1 VRVGVLGGTFDPI
14 HYAHLII
21 AEETRIRLQLERVL
35 FVPSGQ
41 PPHKLTKVI
50 TPAIHRLAMLQLA
63 IASNPH
69 FELSRLDMD
78 RCGPCYSVDLLEI
91 LQSQF
96 KPGAQLYFI
105 IGLDSLAELP
115 TWHEPARLIRLCRL
129 AVVQRPGYH
138 VDMVQLET
146 ILPGVAGRLDFVE
159 APEMGISSSEIQ
171 RRVRAGLPIKYQL
184 PEPVEAYIVEHG
196 LYRAGS

>member
-21 AEETRIRLQLERVL
+21 AEESRFRLHLDRVM

-41 PPHKLTKVI
+41 PPHKLTKII
-50 TPAIHRLAMLQLA
+50 TPAEHRLAMLQLA

-91 LQSQF
+91 LQSQWQ
-96 KPGAQLYFI
+96 PLAELYFI
-105 IGLDSLAELP
+105 VGLDSLAELP
-115 TWHEPARLIRLCRL
+115 TWHEPARLLRLCRL
-129 AVVQRPGYH
+129 AVVRRPGYH

-146 ILPGVAGRLDFVE
+146 ILPGVASRLDFVE
-159 APEMGISSSEIQ
+159 APEIGISSSEIQ
-171 RRVRAGLPIKYQL
+171 RRVRGGLPIKYQL
-184 PEPVEAYIVEHG
+184 PEPVEAYIIEHG
-196 LYRAGS
+196 LYRLVS

>member
-1 VRVGVLGGTFDPI
+1 MRVGVLGGTFDPI
-14 HYAHLII
+14 HYAHLVI
-21 AEETRIRLQLERVL
+21 AEESRLRLQLDRVL

-50 TPAIHRLAMLQLA
+50 TPAEHRLEMLQLA

-78 RCGPCYSVDLLEI
+78 RCGPCYSIDLLEI
-91 LQSQF
+91 LQSQL
-96 KPGAQLYFI
+96 KPDAELYFI
-105 IGLDSLAELP
+105 VGLDSLAELP

-129 AVVQRPGYH
+129 AVVGRPGYH

-146 ILPGVAGRLDFVE
+146 ILPGVASRLDFVE

-171 RRVRAGLPIKYQL
+171 RRVQTGLPIKYQL

-196 LYRAGS
+196 LYRATS

>member
-1 VRVGVLGGTFDPI
+1 MRVGVLGGTFDPI
-14 HYAHLII
+14 HYAHLVI
-21 AEETRIRLQLERVL
+21 AEESRLRLQLDRVL

-41 PPHKLTKVI
+41 PPHKLAKVI
-50 TPAIHRLAMLQLA
+50 TPAEHRLAMLQLA

-69 FELSRLDMD
+69 FEVSRVDMD

-91 LQSQF
+91 LQDRL
-96 KPGAQLYFI
+96 KAGAELYFI
-105 IGLDSLAELP
+105 VGLDSLAELP

-129 AVVQRPGYH
+129 AVVRRPGYH

-146 ILPGVAGRLDFVE
+146 ILPGVVSRLEFVE

-196 LYRAGS
+196 LYRTAS